1 MMKKTIALS
10 TFALIMTLP
19 LVSSAVSIENNFLT
33 SSTGT
38 NFIIVGD
45 TIQFEVVLT
54 IDAGFD
60 VDTLLFTLSGDRV
73 AAPSATQG
81 SGWAGVDNLV
91 SGWSW
96 HYTGAGGKVKF
107 GTNGR
112 VAPALEPAPAPDQV
126 TGPYGFFGLLKT
138 GDGVPSLVGTVTI
151 LADTPGGPYSGGA
164 YLHPGVGTI
173 EFETVP
179 YAVTVSGGDYFVGP
193 EPGTALL
200 LMLGLIGLG
209 VAGRSNRR

>member
-38 NFIIVGD
+38 DFIIVGD
-45 TIQFEVVLT
+45 TIQFEVILF
-54 IDAGFD
+54 IDSGFD
-60 VDTLLFTLSGDRV
+60 VDTMLFTLSGDRD
-73 AAPSATQG
+73 AAPGSSLE

-91 SGWSW
+91 SAWSW

-112 VAPALEPAPAPDQV
+112 IVPNDEPFSVPDKV
-126 TGPYGFFGLLKT
+126 TGPYGFFGSLRT
-138 GDGVPSLVGTVTI
+138 GDGVPSMVGTVTI
-151 LADTPGGPYSGGA
+151 TAGALGSFSSGA
-164 YLHPGVGTI
+164 YLQTGVGTI
-173 EFETVP
+173 ALAGSP
-179 YAVTVSGGDYFVGP
+179 YSVTVSGGDFTVVP

-200 LMLGLIGLG
+200 MLLGLGGLG
-209 VAGRSNRR
+209 VMGRSNRK